1 MIHCLY
7 HWQPIFTGSSFI
19 GVPSYD
25 YFYAVSIAGVSM
37 TRRGPKTRG
46 PTDEKQ
52 WKEFDKLCAM
62 QCTKDEI
69 ASWFDCSVDSIV
81 RRVEEEYEVK
91 FAVVYA
97 EKKSKGKISLRRAQW
112 QKAVDQKSVP
122 MLIWLGKQYLGQT
135 DKQDAMGALDDLVF
149 TSTIGE
155 GGQIVQTIKSA
166 SDWESQKTFNVKD
179 SLKMIQEEAKKR
191 IDESENKKK
200 EPDEK
205 AD

>member
-1 MIHCLY
+1 M
-7 HWQPIFTGSSFI
+7 GK
-19 GVPSYD
+19 
-25 YFYAVSIAGVSM
+25 
-37 TRRGPKTRG
+37 RGPKTKG
-46 PTDEKQ
+46 PQSTKDWE
-52 WKEFDKLCAM
+52 EFEKLCEM
-62 QCTKDEI
+62 QCTKNEL
-69 ASWFDCSVDSIV
+69 ASWWNVHPDTLVT
-81 RRVEEEYEVK
+81 RVEEEYGLK
-91 FAVVYA
+91 FSIVYD
-97 EKKSKGKISLRRAQW
+97 EKRSRGKISLRRSQW

-166 SDWESQKTFNVKD
+166 ADWESQKTFNVKD

-191 IDESENKKK
+191 IEESENKKK